1 MGLTISEFYSR
12 TGGNYQ
18 EVINHLVD
26 EKRVARFLKMF
37 LSDPS
42 CESLEEALEQG
53 NIQEAFRAVHTLK
66 GVCLN
71 MGFSGLFE
79 ECSKVTEDLRSGN
92 LEAGMQNMPALRQRY
107 RSIVESIGQLDQV

>member
-42 CESLEEALEQG
+42 
-53 NIQEAFRAVHTLK
+53 
-66 GVCLN
+66 
-71 MGFSGLFE
+71 LFE

>member
-18 EVINHLVD
+18 EVISHLAD

-42 CESLEEALEQG
+42 FESLEEALEQG
-53 NIQEAFRAVHTLK
+53 NVQEAFRAVHTLK

-107 RSIVESIGQLDQV
+107 RSIVENIGQLDQV